1 MKGSSATAALPRR
14 MEAVCEMQESTTR
27 VYGPSAKD
35 DNSAGCDSLVRNC
48 AARTALASA
57 SAILDRDLVVVA
69 GVSANLLLAGG
80 GGMTGGL
87 SCLWSMVASFTTI

>member
-14 MEAVCEMQESTTR
+14 MEAVCEMHESTTR

-80 GGMTGGL
+80 GGVTGGL